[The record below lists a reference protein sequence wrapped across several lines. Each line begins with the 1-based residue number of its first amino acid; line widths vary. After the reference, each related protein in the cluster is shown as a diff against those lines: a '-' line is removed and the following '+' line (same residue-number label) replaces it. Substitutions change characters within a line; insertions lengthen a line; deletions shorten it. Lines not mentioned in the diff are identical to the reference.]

1 MKNLLTLIFCFFTI
15 VVLAGDQEPK
25 SQYVKDILPVWEVS
39 TQNALEVA
47 RAMPADL
54 YDYQP
59 NDSSMTFSEQI
70 VHIAYTSLWLTQRFA
85 ADEMQEYNQPDF
97 SGKSKEEV
105 VAYLEGNLKKATE
118 LLLAMPDEKAQEEV
132 KVFSGKMLKRY
143 VALMFVQDH
152 LANHRAKANLYIRM
166 NDIKPPAYGFF

>member
-1 MKNLLTLIFCFFTI
+1 MKNFITLIVFLSA
-15 VVLAGDQEPK
+15 VAAYAADPEPK

-39 TQNALEVA
+39 TQNALAVA

-54 YDYQP
+54 YDFKP
-59 NDSSMTFSEQI
+59 SDSSMTFSEQI

-85 ADEMQEYNQPDF
+85 ADQVQEYSQPDF

-118 LLLAMPDEKAQEEV
+118 LLVAMPEEKAQEEV